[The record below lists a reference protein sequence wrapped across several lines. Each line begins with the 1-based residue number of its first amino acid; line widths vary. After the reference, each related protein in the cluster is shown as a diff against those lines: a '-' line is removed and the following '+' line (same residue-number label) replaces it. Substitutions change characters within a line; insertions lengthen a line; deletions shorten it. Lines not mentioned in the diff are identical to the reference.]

1 MCNVWNVAH
10 FDLLLDFSLLGFLM
24 IFAVKMCLQKEME
37 FLSGAGMTTMWKAS
51 HSTHSTAKAWKL
63 LLLFTS
69 LDQLRFPHK
78 IQSDLCYLCSLIS
91 NMFMKTA
98 GAFSEFFCTSFR
110 SQCGWKPPIRV
121 HHAPSLHGFANSP
134 TATGGVK
141 RFRYIKQ
148 HATSISEKLRGWC
161 NLLQHARCCDFPQNF
176 KWGKIQWNGRMVIS
190 LVFWDSPLVIWM
202 AGAQLIFRNFC
213 AIDRGDFQCD
223 GFENCQD
230 RRPSRWSETIGGY
243 GSIMVEFHAWKHG
256 EKM

>member
-1 MCNVWNVAH
+1 MFAKGNGIPIRSG
-10 FDLLLDFSLLGFLM
+10 LDYH
-24 IFAVKMCLQKEME
+24 VKSQPEK
-37 FLSGAGMTTMWKAS
+37 
-51 HSTHSTAKAWKL
+51 THSTAKAWKL

-148 HATSISEKLRGWC
+148 HATSISEKLRGYSAIYS
-161 NLLQHARCCDFPQNF
+161 NMDVAVIFH
-176 KWGKIQWNGRMVIS
+176 KI
-190 LVFWDSPLVIWM
+190 F
-202 AGAQLIFRNFC
+202 
-213 AIDRGDFQCD
+213 
-223 GFENCQD
+223 
-230 RRPSRWSETIGGY
+230 
-243 GSIMVEFHAWKHG
+243 
-256 EKM
+256 